1 MFQSS
6 SSPNPVGSD
15 RWSRLTPSQPPNAP
29 ARVAVLLNARA
40 KRVNRE
46 VQRGFERLVPA
57 EDLFFSESLEDSR
70 AICRSIVER
79 RYGVLLTGGG
89 DGTIMRAMNDL
100 LSAADDLSSGLFRP
114 PLPDLG
120 VLRLGTGNA
129 LASATRAGR
138 PLEDAALV
146 LSGRRPAARPLSLLE
161 ERSSGEV
168 STFGSIGYDAQLLN
182 DYLDFCRETSGPVLA
197 AVKKSLAGYFYA
209 LFTRT
214 VPQQLRNA
222 DPRLR
227 IVAKGRASMIDPVTQ
242 EEVPLAADSTL
253 FEGAARAVAF
263 GTTPYYGFKLK
274 IFPYAE
280 RRPDRLHLRVSTA
293 SIPYLLARLPS
304 LWDGTIE
311 GAFVD
316 FLVEGASIE
325 SSVPLPYQ
333 VGGDG
338 RGYRDHVEV
347 GLSPRTFRILDRSG
361 GRPS

>member
-1 MFQSS
+1 MLQSA
-6 SSPNPVGSD
+6 SSPNPVVSE
-15 RWSRLTPSQPPNAP
+15 RWSRRQPSLAPNGP

-40 KRVNRE
+40 KRVSRD
-46 VQRGFERLVPA
+46 VQRSFERLVPSD
-57 EDLFFSESLEDSR
+57 DLFFSESLDDSR
-70 AICRSIVER
+70 SICRSIVER

-89 DGTIMRAMNDL
+89 DGTIIRAMNDL
-100 LSAADDLSSGLFRP
+100 LSAADDLSTGLFRP

-146 LSGRRPAARPLSLLE
+146 LSGRRPAARPLSLIE
-161 ERSSGEV
+161 DRATGEV

-182 DYLDFCRETSGPVLA
+182 DYLDSCREASGPALT
-197 AVKKSLAGYFYA
+197 AVKKSLAGYFFA
-209 LFTRT
+209 LFART
-214 VPQQLRNA
+214 VPQQLKSGT
-222 DPRLR
+222 PRLR
-227 IVAKGRASMIDPVTQ
+227 IVAKGRASLIDPATK

-253 FEGAARAVAF
+253 FEGLARAVAF

-274 IFPYAE
+274 IFPHAE
-280 RRPDRLHLRVSTA
+280 RRPDRLHLRVSVA

-316 FLVEGASIE
+316 FLVEGARIE

-347 GLSPRTFRILDRSG
+347 RLSPRTFRILDRS
-361 GRPS
+361 

>member
-1 MFQSS
+1 MLDASNYPSTVTQE
-6 SSPNPVGSD
+6 G
-15 RWSRLTPSQPPNAP
+15 WSRAFTSPSPAGP

-40 KRVNRE
+40 KRVTRE
-46 VQRGFERLVPA
+46 VLRGFEKLVPA
-57 EDLFFSESLEDSR
+57 EDLYCSQSLDDSR

-79 RYGVLLTGGG
+79 RYGVVLTGGG
-89 DGTIMRAMNDL
+89 DGTIIRAMNDL
-100 LSAADDLSSGLFRP
+100 IAAADHLSTGLYRP

-129 LASATRAGR
+129 LATATSAGR
-138 PLEDAALV
+138 PFDDAALV
-146 LSGRRPAARPLSLLE
+146 LSGRRPSARPLALLE
-161 ERSSGEV
+161 ERETGEV

-182 DYLDFCRETSGPVLA
+182 DYLESCKEESGPTLT

-214 VPQQLRNA
+214 VPQQMKTET
-222 DPRLR
+222 PRLR
-227 IVAKGRASMIDPVTQ
+227 ILAKGRASMIDPKTK
-242 EEVPLAADSTL
+242 EEIPLASDSTL

-263 GTTPYYGFKLK
+263 GTTPYYGFKIK

-280 RRPDRLHLRVSTA
+280 RRPDRFHLRVSVA
-293 SIPYLLARLPS
+293 SIPYLLSRLPS

-325 SSVPLPYQ
+325 SNQPLPYQ
-333 VGGDG
+333 IGGDG
-338 RGYRDHVEV
+338 RGYRDRVEL
-347 GLSPRTFRILDRSG
+347 GLSARAFRILDRS
-361 GRPS
+361 

>member
-1 MFQSS
+1 MFQSP
-6 SSPNPVGSD
+6 SSPAPVTSE
-15 RWSRLTPSQPPNAP
+15 RWSRLVPSQSPNTP

-40 KRVNRE
+40 KRVTRD
-46 VQRGFERLVPA
+46 VQRGFEKLVPA
-57 EDLFFSESLEDSR
+57 EDLYFSESLDDSR

-100 LSAADDLSSGLFRP
+100 LHAADSLSTGLFRP

-129 LASATRAGR
+129 LASATSAGR
-138 PLEDAALV
+138 PLEDTALV
-146 LSGRRPAARPLSLLE
+146 LSGRRPTARPLSLLE
-161 ERSSGEV
+161 ERESGEV

-182 DYLDFCRETSGPVLA
+182 DYLDACQEESGPALT

-214 VPQQLRNA
+214 VPQQLKSEQA
-222 DPRLR
+222 RLCIR
-227 IVAKGRASMIDPVTQ
+227 AQGRASMIDPVTK
-242 EEVPLAADSTL
+242 EEIPLAADSTL

-280 RRPDRLHLRVSTA
+280 RRPDRLHLRVSVA

-338 RGYRDHVEV
+338 RGYRDRLDVR
-347 GLSPRTFRILDRSG
+347 LSPRTFRILDRS
-361 GRPS
+361 

>member
-1 MFQSS
+1 MLQASLNSTPQSS
-6 SSPNPVGSD
+6 EG
-15 RWSRLTPSQPPNAP
+15 WSRAFTAPAPSGQ
-29 ARVAVLLNARA
+29 ARVAVLLNGRA
-40 KRVNRE
+40 KRVSRE
-46 VQRGFERLVPA
+46 VRRGFEQLVPS
-57 EDLFFSESLEDSR
+57 EDLYFSESLDDSR
-70 AICRSIVER
+70 SICRSIVER

-100 LSAADDLSSGLFRP
+100 ISAADDLSSGLFRP

-138 PLEDAALV
+138 PLEDTALV
-146 LSGRRPAARPLSLLE
+146 LSGRRPAARPLPLLE
-161 ERSSGEV
+161 ERESGEV

-182 DYLDFCRETSGPVLA
+182 DYLETCQEESGPALT

-214 VPQQLRNA
+214 VPQQIKSEQ
-222 DPRLR
+222 PRLH
-227 IVAKGRASMIDPVTQ
+227 IVARGRASMIDPKTK
-242 EEVPLAADSTL
+242 EEIPLAADSTL
-253 FEGAARAVAF
+253 FEGSARAVAF
-263 GTTPYYGFKLK
+263 GTTPYYGFKMK

-280 RRPDRLHLRVSTA
+280 RRPDRFHLRVSVA
-293 SIPYLLARLPS
+293 SIPYLLTRLPA

-316 FLVEGASIE
+316 FLVEGATIE
-325 SSVPLPYQ
+325 SNVALPYQ

-338 RGYRDHVEV
+338 RGYRDRLEV
-347 GLSPRTFRILDRSG
+347 GLSPRTFRILDRN
-361 GRPS
+361 